1 MGSVVTLVRWQQQS
15 RTCQFYL
22 ATIYLVSIPF
32 GVLCFAGPN
41 NFSLQWLLLTVIS
54 VFVATINVRLP
65 KLSAV
70 ISMGDVFII
79 LVLMQF
85 GPGPALLTYWT
96 DIIVAHSADLLR
108 RHGIH
113 LKGKILAHKWLF
125 NIACCTVSTWTM
137 WVCYT
142 AILRFPVAYPV
153 NLVLAL
159 FGLGLGWFFVNTA
172 TLSIALS
179 FWMNRS
185 FWAVWREGIVL
196 CLLNFLGS
204 AAAAG
209 LSFVFYDRVGF
220 LIFVLCVPLAGI
232 LYQLYHFY
240 IQKYEQAQNHIA
252 QLNKLYLQTVEALAS
267 AVDAKDRY
275 THGHIRRV
283 QAYAVALAE
292 CMGVKEE
299 RELMG
304 IKAGALLH
312 DIGKIAIPEFI
323 LNKPTVLTETEY
335 EKMKIHP
342 AVGAVMLK
350 DIEFPYPV
358 LPLVK
363 SHHERWDG
371 NGYPEGLKGDEIP
384 LSARILSLVDC
395 YDALTTNR
403 PYRSPMSPPQII
415 ELFRKESGRAYDPN
429 VVESFVANLERIE
442 EAGKAANVSDVDP
455 WSMKESTP
463 DSSAGIRPLERVQP
477 TLNYSRALATG
488 RDVQRELYSIFDFA
502 RAGIQCWN
510 PKDIFA
516 FIELKLSRL
525 IQYDA
530 AVFYI
535 AKLTE
540 GTVVAEHVGGIESQS
555 VSGLKLRLEQ
565 KLTGWVAANNQALS
579 NLPPFP
585 DFLYCEEPKP
595 QFQMSAIVPLNRNGV
610 VLGAIALYRKEQVKF
625 TEQEFRQL
633 ELVASQTA
641 IALGRCSD
649 PEDDT
654 PLIDSVTGLPNSL
667 QLHLMFDQ
675 ISTDAERYD
684 YPLALFAI
692 QLDEVRIV
700 NRRWGSLSGNEAVRA
715 VAKYLTAQLRET
727 DLLVRST
734 VDGLLALSPRMNGKQ
749 AEALKS
755 RIQDDL
761 ERFRFTVR
769 NDIEIGM
776 PASIGIAVFPHDGT
790 ELESLLSVAD
800 WRLRQDSELREVV
813 KRHAWLKS

>member
-1 MGSVVTLVRWQQQS
+1 MYGLALPLAFVTLHNGGQYGLTWFLF
-15 RTCQFYL
+15 TL
-22 ATIYLVSIPF
+22 A
-32 GVLCFAGPN
+32 
-41 NFSLQWLLLTVIS
+41 SL
-54 VFVATINVRLP
+54 FVATINVHLP
-65 KLSAV
+65 QLPSV
-70 ISMGDVFII
+70 VVSMGDVFTI
-79 LVLMQF
+79 LALIHF
-85 GPGPALLTYWT
+85 GPAPALLTYWGNVVVT
-96 DIIVAHSADLLR
+96 AIAGHIK
-108 RHGIH
+108 RHGFR
-113 LKGKILAHKWLF
+113 LFGKIAPHRLLF
-125 NIACCTVSTWTM
+125 NISCCAVSIYVM
-137 WVCYT
+137 SRVY
-142 AILRFPVAYPV
+142 AFAGQFLDYPTSV
-153 NLVLAL
+153 V
-159 FGLGLGWFFVNTA
+159 LGLTA
-172 TLSIALS
+172 VA
-179 FWMNRS
+179 
-185 FWAVWREGIVL
+185 AVWFLINTGSISLAISLATGQTFFAVWKEGL
-196 CLLNFLGS
+196 DLYLLNFFGS

-209 LSFVFYDRVGF
+209 LMSLFYRFAGF
-220 LIFVLCVPLAGI
+220 SIFLLSLPIAVVLYK
-232 LYQLYHFY
+232 LYNFY
-240 IQKYEQAQNHIA
+240 IDKFQQAQKHIA
-252 QLNKLYLQTVEALAS
+252 ELNKLYLQTVEALAN

-292 CMGVKEE
+292 SMGVTDE

-371 NGYPEGLKGDEIP
+371 NGYPEGLKGEEIP

-442 EAGKAANVSDVDP
+442 EAGKAANVADVDP
-455 WSMKESTP
+455 WGIKESTP
-463 DSSAGIRPLERVQP
+463 DNSGGIRRLERVQP

-502 RAGIQCWN
+502 RAGIHCWN
-510 PKDIFA
+510 PKDIFG

-530 AVFYI
+530 AVFYV
-535 AKLTE
+535 AKLSE
-540 GTVVAEHVGGIESQS
+540 GTISAEHVGGTETQS
-555 VSGLKLRLEQ
+555 LPGLKLKLEQ

-595 QFQMSAIVPLNRNGV
+595 QFQMSAIVPLNRNGE

-641 IALGRCSD
+641 IALSKCSA

-654 PLIDSVTGLPNSL
+654 PLVDSVTGLPNSL
-667 QLHLMFDQ
+667 QLYLMFGQ
-675 ISTDAERYD
+675 ISTDADRYD

-692 QLDEVRIV
+692 QLDEIRSV
-700 NRRWGSLSGNEAVRA
+700 NRRWGTLSSNEAVRA

-727 DLLVRST
+727 DILVRST
-734 VDGLLALSPRMNGKQ
+734 VDGLLALSPRMNSQQ

-769 NDIEIGM
+769 NDIEISM
-776 PASIGIAVFPHDGT
+776 PASIGIAVFPQDGT
-790 ELESLLSVAD
+790 ELELLLSVAD
-800 WRLRQDSELREVV
+800 WRLRQDNELREVV